1 MDDVLDILINIP
13 ILTELNSDELRI
25 VGRFFDQVKLPK
37 GQILFSE
44 GDAGDALYYIL
55 SGRLIIYKDC
65 GDAMP
70 VEITRVNAGQFL
82 GELAILEDSF
92 RSATVQAAVDTDL
105 LLIQKTHFYDLL
117 ERYPKIGV
125 VLLRGLAR
133 MISLQLRNTTG
144 QLAIQHTG

>member
-1 MDDVLDILINIP
+1 MEDVLDTLINIP
-13 ILTELNSDELRI
+13 ILADLSSEELRI
-25 VGRFFDQVKLPK
+25 VSRFFDQLKLAK
-37 GQILFSE
+37 GQLLFSE
-44 GDAGDALYYIL
+44 GDAGDALYYVL
-55 SGRLIIYKDC
+55 SGRLIIYKDR

-92 RSATVQAAVDTDL
+92 RSATVQAAVDTEL
-105 LLIQKTHFYDLL
+105 MSIQKKHFYELL